1 MESYLLT
8 HFHSKSCTNLSET
21 VLAHKKNEQRNVNF
35 KTMPFRRP
43 NDRIWL
49 KNDDSPTESFLLT
62 YFQSKS
68 STNLPQTE
76 FQRKKK
82 TTNETKIFKIKCH
95 FGVRN
100 DGIWLKNNEPLT
112 ESYLLTHFQSIS
124 CTNLSETEFWHKQ
137 KTSTETKIF
146 KKCHF
151 GDRNDRILLKNDDSP
166 GESLPLT
173 YFQSKVAL
181 ICLKLNS
188 GTQKKYEHRNK
199 NFQKNAT
206 SEAETM
212 EFGRKTMNLFR
223 SLICSPIS
231 NLKVEP
237 I

>member
-8 HFHSKSCTNLSET
+8 HFQSKSCTNLSET
-21 VLAHKKNEQRNVNF
+21 VLAHKKKEQRNVNF

-82 TTNETKIFKIKCH
+82 TTTEKKIFKKKCH

-112 ESYLLTHFQSIS
+112 ESYLLTHFPSIS
-124 CTNLSETEFWHKQ
+124 CTNLNKTEFWHKQ

-146 KKCHF
+146 
-151 GDRNDRILLKNDDSP
+151 
-166 GESLPLT
+166 
-173 YFQSKVAL
+173 
-181 ICLKLNS
+181 
-188 GTQKKYEHRNK
+188 
-199 NFQKNAT
+199 
-206 SEAETM
+206 
-212 EFGRKTMNLFR
+212 
-223 SLICSPIS
+223 
-231 NLKVEP
+231 
-237 I
+237 